1 MQGTLSRKQRE
12 IQQREGRILELARSM
27 IVEQGYHGLSMDR
40 IAEAL
45 EYSKGTIYQH
55 FSCKEEVLMAL
66 VNQALERRLGLFRR
80 AATLRGRPRERLVAV
95 GLAAELFFQLYPD
108 HFQVEHVIRL
118 SSVQDKT
125 SEERRGFLETCEASC
140 MEIVSGVIR
149 DAVAC
154 GDLTLPDGFGP
165 ESLAFSLWAIT
176 FGGNSIAASSPSL
189 AKLGIQKPFDVIRS
203 SCNALLDGFGWRPLS
218 SELALPT
225 LYGRIA
231 AEVFSAEVAQ
241 LKNL

>member
-1 MQGTLSRKQRE
+1 MHTTLSRKQRE
-12 IQQREGRILELARSM
+12 IEQREVRILELARSM

-40 IAEAL
+40 IAHAL

-80 AATLRGRPRERLVAV
+80 AATFRGRSRERLVAI
-95 GLAAELFFQLYPD
+95 GFAAELFFRLYPD

-118 SSVQDKT
+118 SSVQEKT
-125 SEERRGFLETCEASC
+125 SEKRRGFLEACEASC

-149 DAVAC
+149 DGVAS
-154 GDLTLPDGFGP
+154 GDLELPEGFGP
-165 ESLAFSLWAIT
+165 ECLAFGLWAIT

-189 AKLGIQKPFDVIRS
+189 AKLGIQKPLDTIRAN
-203 SCNALLDGFGWRPLS
+203 CDALLDGFGWRPLS
-218 SELALPT
+218 SEMVLPK
-225 LYGRIA
+225 LYERIA
-231 AEVFSAEVAQ
+231 VEVFAAEVAQ
-241 LKNL
+241 LGVP